1 MSAALPPLIQQ
12 YKADSESV
20 YNTWFINNEER
31 LKAFRSIRRGVQQVV
46 KDIKAGSFGND
57 FKGTSLEFVLSVI
70 SEQKQVFQGA
80 AHPFYWKPK
89 LRIPDIYEHEDNKRA
104 FGQFLESC
112 LAATTEQQLLREI
125 DILDRRKIKGLGPAV
140 ASILYFLHPTLMPPC
155 NTAIVNGFNALFGE
169 KIKLGSWSEYLRMR
183 ERLRDLNQEHR
194 QHLSLDYGALSGLLF
209 DVGVKKMIAG
219 DQQFATDEDRDKYQ
233 QQAQKRHKEVQFE
246 AQEENQHTEMQHH
259 LLRVG
264 KALGCDVTTAINDRN
279 RLCGGQKLSFLCLD
293 QHPELPV
300 PADVAST
307 IRLIDIVWF
316 APGTN
321 RVVAAFEVE
330 KSTSIYSGI
339 LRLTDLAFSMPE
351 HETALYLVVPDAREK
366 EVQAQLSR
374 PAIRA
379 AGATIRYILFSEL
392 RQHCEALC
400 KFGDSPAA
408 MLKIARSVS

>member
-1 MSAALPPLIQQ
+1 
-12 YKADSESV
+12 
-20 YNTWFINNEER
+20 
-31 LKAFRSIRRGVQQVV
+31 
-46 KDIKAGSFGND
+46 
-57 FKGTSLEFVLSVI
+57 
-70 SEQKQVFQGA
+70 
-80 AHPFYWKPK
+80 
-89 LRIPDIYEHEDNKRA
+89 
-104 FGQFLESC
+104 
-112 LAATTEQQLLREI
+112 
-125 DILDRRKIKGLGPAV
+125 
-140 ASILYFLHPTLMPPC
+140 
-155 NTAIVNGFNALFGE
+155 
-169 KIKLGSWSEYLRMR
+169 MR
-183 ERLRDLNQEHR
+183 DRLRDLNQEHR

-219 DQQFATDEDRDKYQ
+219 DQQFATDEDSDKYK
-233 QQAQKRHKEVQFE
+233 QQAKKRHKEVQTE

-259 LLRVG
+259 LLRIG

-351 HETALYLVVPDAREK
+351 HATALYLVVPDAREK

>member
-1 MSAALPPLIQQ
+1 
-12 YKADSESV
+12 
-20 YNTWFINNEER
+20 
-31 LKAFRSIRRGVQQVV
+31 
-46 KDIKAGSFGND
+46 
-57 FKGTSLEFVLSVI
+57 
-70 SEQKQVFQGA
+70 
-80 AHPFYWKPK
+80 
-89 LRIPDIYEHEDNKRA
+89 
-104 FGQFLESC
+104 
-112 LAATTEQQLLREI
+112 
-125 DILDRRKIKGLGPAV
+125 
-140 ASILYFLHPTLMPPC
+140 MPPC

-183 ERLRDLNQEHR
+183 ARLSDLNQEHR
-194 QHLSLDYGALSGLLF
+194 QHLSLDYGALAGLLF

-219 DQQFATDEDRDKYQ
+219 DQPFATDEDRDKYQ
-233 QQAQKRHKEVQFE
+233 QQAQKRHKEVQSE

-316 APGTN
+316 APGTS

-351 HETALYLVVPDAREK
+351 NETALYLVVPDAREK

-379 AGATIRYILFSEL
+379 AGATIHYILFSEL

-400 KFGDSPAA
+400 KFGDSPTA